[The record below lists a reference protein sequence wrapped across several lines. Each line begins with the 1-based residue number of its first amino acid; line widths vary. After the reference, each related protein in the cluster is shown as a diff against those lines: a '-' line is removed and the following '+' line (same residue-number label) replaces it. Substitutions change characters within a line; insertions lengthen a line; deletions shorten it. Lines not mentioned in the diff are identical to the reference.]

1 MFGMQDEDRVVQ
13 FDQVGSIRIYDPE
26 KFDEAVK
33 ALQTQREYLNKM
45 DAFKSVVGTTMGLV
59 EQLGKAIEHEKL
71 RAIGMRNIAER
82 EVESRKQARD
92 EALAQVQEKQMELDR
107 IAAEY
112 DSLTKVEQEQ
122 RAVIQ
127 RLSFSG
133 AE

>member
-1 MFGMQDEDRVVQ
+1 MFGMTDEDRVVQ

-26 KFDEAVK
+26 QFDNAVK

-45 DAFKSVVGTTMGLV
+45 DAFKSVVSATMGLV

-82 EVESRKQARD
+82 EVESRKNAKE
-92 EALAQVQEKQMELDR
+92 EALTRVQEKQMELDR

-112 DSLTKVEQEQ
+112 SSLSKVEQEQ
-122 RAVIQ
+122 KAVIQ

-133 AE
+133 GD